1 MEEIEKRVN
10 ELIKVGIR
18 YVNQQN
24 YKEALKYFEEALKV
38 NKKLAPENNIY
49 KAGILQNIG
58 LTYFCLNDFD
68 QSLKYFEEA
77 LSISKQIFKAN
88 DPFIAKQLY
97 YIASTY
103 NSQAK
108 YTEALKYFLDSFEV
122 YEKMPSS
129 QLLKNIFVYEDVLF
143 SIAKRYKEQREFKKA
158 LKYYQE
164 LLKVSRQS
172 YPPNHESII
181 EALIGIGVSY
191 TGEENLAKALQ
202 NLEEALNISKE
213 MLPDHDIL
221 RAEVLYAFG
230 ELFLLQKKYHEAL
243 NYFKESLALNGKE
256 ITSRNSS
263 SVENTFLYMSFL
275 YFMLGDSE
283 EAIKYSKYHRDFCMK
298 RFRNI
303 SLIQDNE
310 ERDDVGLKYLEES
323 LKRIYKPKTS
333 VATIQL
339 NALDATGS
347 AYDSHRYDDFDDL
360 KYFEESMKQKLP
372 SISNHQDVERVRYL
386 DQTDKKSTSGSVEF
400 KGLGLLILASC
411 VLVKAFKK

>member
-1 MEEIEKRVN
+1 M
-10 ELIKVGIR
+10 
-18 YVNQQN
+18 
-24 YKEALKYFEEALKV
+24 KYFEEALKV
-38 NKKLAPENNIY
+38 NKKIAPENNIY
-49 KAGILQNIG
+49 KATTLQNIG
-58 LTYFCLNDFD
+58 LTYFCLNEFD
-68 QSLKYFEEA
+68 QSLKYLEEA
-77 LSISKQIFKAN
+77 LSVSKQIFAAN

-97 YIASTY
+97 YIASAY

-122 YEKMPSS
+122 YKKMPSS
-129 QLLKNIFVYEDVLF
+129 ELLKNISVYEDVIF
-143 SIAKRYKEQREFKKA
+143 CIAKRYKVQREFKEA

-164 LLKVSRQS
+164 LLQVSRQK

-191 TGEENLAKALQ
+191 TGEENLTKALQ
-202 NLEEALNISKE
+202 NLEEALNISKK
-213 MLPDHDIL
+213 MLPDDDIL

-230 ELFLLQKKYHEAL
+230 EVLVLQKKFHEAL
-243 NYFKESLALNGKE
+243 NYFKESLALNRKE

-263 SVENTFLYMSFL
+263 TVENTLLYMSIL
-275 YFMLGDSE
+275 YFKLGDSE

-310 ERDDVGLKYLEES
+310 ERDDVGLKHLKES
-323 LKRIYKPKTS
+323 LKRVYKPKTS

-339 NALDATGS
+339 NALDAIGS
-347 AYDSHRYDDFDDL
+347 VYDDFDDL
-360 KYFEESMKQKLP
+360 KYFEESRKHKLP
-372 SISNHQDVERVRYL
+372 SISNHQNVETVRYL
-386 DQTDKKSTSGSVEF
+386 DQTEKKSTSGSVEF